1 VLPFCC
7 STEAGAGAR
16 WSGVTPV
23 GGVVA
28 PSLPVV
34 AVLRHGDMD
43 KWLKGGERKM
53 EMLQRGDYARGK
65 EGGEGRTLA
74 ASL

>member
-1 VLPFCC
+1 LLLDGGRGRGTVEWCD
-7 STEAGAGAR
+7 AGE
-16 WSGVTPV
+16 PV

-34 AVLRHGDMD
+34 AVLRHGGMD

-53 EMLQRGDYARGK
+53 EMLRRGVYARGK